1 MTHKLLL
8 IIFLISFIFNQDK
21 PDKEKEENI
30 TLNTHPPEW
39 TVSDWLNSKPLTINE
54 LQGNVLLIRWWT
66 GPTCPYC
73 INSAVAL
80 NEFYETYKNEGL
92 EVLGFYHHK
101 SRKPL
106 TVESVKEMADDLGFT
121 FPVAIDTDW
130 KTLTDWWL
138 RGHRRGWT
146 SVTFLIDQ
154 KGIIRHIHPGGKYVK
169 GDQDY
174 AALKQAIETLLAEGK
189 D

>member
-1 MTHKLLL
+1 MIKTWIIILL
-8 IIFLISFIFNQDK
+8 IVFAQAQKTI
-21 PDKEKEENI
+21 PDLTVGQPAKEWDVN
-30 TLNTHPPEW
+30 NW
-39 TVSDWLNSKPLTINE
+39 MNSGPLT
-54 LQGNVLLIRWWT
+54 LDKLRGKVVLVRWWT
-66 GPTCPYC
+66 GPACPYC
-73 INSAVAL
+73 SGSAPAL
-80 NEFYETYKNEGL
+80 NEFHESYTDSGL
-92 EVLGFYHHK
+92 SVIGFYHHK